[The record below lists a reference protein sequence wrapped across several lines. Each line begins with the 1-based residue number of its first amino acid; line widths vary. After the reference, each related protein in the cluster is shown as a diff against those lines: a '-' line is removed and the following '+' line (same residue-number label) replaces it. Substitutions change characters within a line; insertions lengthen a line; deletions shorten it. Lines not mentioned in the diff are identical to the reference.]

1 MIYKAT
7 ENGIFSE
14 EGSIR
19 DNLKFKDVR
28 PIREAVIVNELSHL
42 PQTKL
47 KRFVESPECNQMMK
61 MDILSPETV
70 ENLAKNAYGDRAT
83 EFMCC
88 HMAKENG
95 DDRWDEL
102 VQLRAQERALLNS
115 LIRDYAEESKSYA
128 QNYRQDFVN
137 KCVPKEYQ
145 TGE

>member
-14 EGSIR
+14 DGSIR
-19 DNLKFKDVR
+19 DEMKLKDVR

-42 PQTKL
+42 PQKTL
-47 KRFVESPECNQMMK
+47 KRFVESPECKQMMK

-70 ENLAKNAYGDRAT
+70 EKLAQDSYGDRAQ

-115 LIRDYAEESKSYA
+115 LVRDYAEETKSYA
-128 QNYRQDFVN
+128 QNYRDDFVN
-137 KCVPKEYQ
+137 GCVPKEYQ